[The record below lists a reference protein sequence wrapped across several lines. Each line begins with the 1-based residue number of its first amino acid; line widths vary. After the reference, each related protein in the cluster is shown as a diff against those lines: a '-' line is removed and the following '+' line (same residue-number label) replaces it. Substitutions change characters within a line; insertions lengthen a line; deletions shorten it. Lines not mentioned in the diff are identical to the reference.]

1 MIEQFKTFPD
11 HVLGF
16 IYKGHVSRTD
26 YDSVLIPAVNEALKK
41 QDKVR
46 LYVETDATFSGIGPG
61 AIWEDFKVGVEH
73 LGRWERVVVV
83 TDVEW
88 IKHTMRLF
96 SFLMPGAMKTFPPA
110 EARQARAWIME

>member
-1 MIEQFKTFPD
+1 MIEQLMTFPD

-16 IYKGHVSRTD
+16 IYKGHVSKAD
-26 YDSVLIPAVNEALKK
+26 YDKVLVPAIINALKK

-46 LYVETDATFSGIGPG
+46 LYVETEATFSGIGPG

-73 LGRWERVVVV
+73 LKRWERVVVV

-88 IKHTMRLF
+88 IKHTIRLF
-96 SFLMPGAMKTFPPA
+96 SFLMPGAMKTFSPS
-110 EARQARAWIME
+110 EATQARAWIMD